1 MKSIALL
8 FTVFALTG
16 CKQQTAISDSDATNP
31 IRSVKYITTV
41 FQSHTQTRELSGIVR
56 SAQTSPL
63 SFQVGGTVS
72 ELTVSKGQR
81 VEKGQVLARLE
92 TKLGY
97 HW

>member
-1 MKSIALL
+1 MGRPVKSIALL
-8 FTVFALTG
+8 FIVFALTG

-41 FQSHTQTRELSGIVR
+41 FQSHTQTREL
-56 SAQTSPL
+56 
-63 SFQVGGTVS
+63 
-72 ELTVSKGQR
+72 TVSKGQR